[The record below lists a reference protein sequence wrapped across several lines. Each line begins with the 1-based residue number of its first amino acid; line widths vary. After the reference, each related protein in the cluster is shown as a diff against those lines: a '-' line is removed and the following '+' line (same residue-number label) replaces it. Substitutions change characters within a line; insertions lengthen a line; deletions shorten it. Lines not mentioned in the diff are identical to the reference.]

1 MRAWAVVP
9 VKGRQRAK
17 ERLREVLGPE
27 ERGELVAAMLADVL
41 AALCGSR
48 ALAGVAV
55 ISPDPT
61 MLALARAWGAQA
73 WPEERPLD
81 YGGAADRA
89 ARLAAM
95 RGWEAL
101 LVVPGDVPLIG
112 PGDVNELLAVAAE
125 QPPGIVLVPDRAGQ
139 GTNALLRRPPTCL
152 PSRFGADSLR
162 RHQLEARSAR
172 LACRVWSNSAFALD
186 VDTPDDLRQL
196 LLRGGG
202 PATRRALARFGVAAR
217 LPRPMPVGA
226 AR

>member
-1 MRAWAVVP
+1 MRAWAAVP

-17 ERLREVLGPE
+17 ERLRDVLGPE
-27 ERGELVAAMLADVL
+27 ERGDLVAAMLADVL

-73 WPEERPLD
+73 WTEERPLD

-89 ARLAAM
+89 ARLATM

-112 PGDVNELLAVAAE
+112 PGDVDELVGLAAE
-125 QPPGIVLVPDRAGQ
+125 QTPGIVLAPDRAGQ

-152 PSRFGADSLR
+152 PARFGPDSLR
-162 RHQLEARSAR
+162 RHQLEARAAR
-172 LACRVWSNSAFALD
+172 LSCRVWSNAAFALD
-186 VDTPDDLRQL
+186 VDTPDDLRL
-196 LLRGGG
+196 LLARGGG
-202 PATRRALARFGVAAR
+202 PATRRALARMGGRERLRGPVAA
-217 LPRPMPVGA
+217 GT